1 MWEEWDGCDGVVE
14 RYGDDSD
21 YDDAGRFTN
30 DGGGG
35 CERGADGDGFA
46 DGCYGDGD
54 VQRWDNFAGDGHAEL
69 GVGLVD
75 DELFDDGH
83 AGVDGDVWR
92 FVDVCGEY
100 FGGGG
105 CDGDGFNER
114 LFGDA

>member
-1 MWEEWDGCDGVVE
+1 MGLLDLFQ
-14 RYGDDSD
+14 
-21 YDDAGRFTN
+21 AGGPLSLRPARIVKT
-30 DGGGG
+30 
-35 CERGADGDGFA
+35 
-46 DGCYGDGD
+46 
-54 VQRWDNFAGDGHAEL
+54 Q
-69 GVGLVD
+69 D